1 MRKKLLILT
10 ACAPMSIV
18 ACVGK
23 IGDTSRQQENGSSQ
37 DGNGSTA
44 MGSGSSPT
52 VAPLIGSDIVL
63 DGTMSDSVGQAPTR
77 RLSNVEIANAF
88 KVLTGGASTAI
99 TTLPPDSFGFTFD
112 RVVQGQTVIDRT
124 VEGFQAMA
132 EEAVTLLT
140 DDQLATWSPACA
152 VKGSLGTDGPD
163 LATTRRPC
171 AEGLLK
177 TWAQTA
183 YRRPLTDDEQATLLS
198 LYDAAGTYRDGVDQ
212 IIRFVVQ
219 SPSLLYAIE
228 HGTPEPNRA
237 GVVALD
243 DFSIASRLSLL
254 FCETPPDPTLMA
266 AAASGELR
274 KPAGIS
280 AQAERL
286 FNLPCARQTVQHFYD
301 QWLNLISVPALTPDP
316 LKFPGFNAQVRAGMQ
331 SEDQKFFDE
340 MTWAN
345 RASLGD
351 LFRADFTYADQSL
364 ASIYGLSGLADTA
377 QKVNLPDVR
386 RGFLTH
392 PSILAITSHTD
403 RTSPV
408 RRGVF
413 VLRNLLCL
421 PLGNPPQNVNV
432 NLPPIDPT
440 LTERQQ
446 FEALTERSFCQAC
459 HGEINPIGF
468 GAEDFDGIGVHRTTD
483 NGLPVDSSGSV
494 PAIGIDSF
502 NGAAALSVALADRPE
517 TKLCL
522 ARKWLRF
529 GLGRLEDQQ
538 DETSLQA
545 LVNVGGS
552 GSLHDVMIA
561 LASTYAFG
569 HRAPPTN

>member
-1 MRKKLLILT
+1 MRKKMLVLA
-10 ACAPMSIV
+10 ACAPMSIL

-23 IGDTSRQQENGSSQ
+23 IGDTSHQRENGSSQ
-37 DGNGSTA
+37 DGNGSTE
-44 MGSGSSPT
+44 MGPGSGAS
-52 VAPLIGSDIVL
+52 APLITSDILL

-77 RLSNVEIANAF
+77 RLSNVEIGNAF
-88 KVLTGGASTAI
+88 RVLTGGASTAI

-132 EEAVTLLT
+132 EEAVVLLT

-152 VKGSLGTDGPD
+152 VKGALGTDGPE
-163 LATTRRPC
+163 LATARRPC
-171 AEGLLK
+171 AQGLLK

-212 IIRFVVQ
+212 IIRFVVE
-219 SPSLLYAIE
+219 SPSFLYAIE
-228 HGTPEPNRA
+228 HGTPEAKRP
-237 GVVALD
+237 GVIALD
-243 DFSIASRLSLL
+243 DYSIASRLSLL
-254 FCETPPDPTLMA
+254 FCETPPDATLMA

-274 KPAGIS
+274 QPTGIS

-286 FNLPCARQTVQHFYD
+286 FNLPCARQTIQHFYD

-316 LKFPGFNAQVRAGMQ
+316 VKFPGFNAQVRAGMQ
-331 SEDQKFFDE
+331 HEDEMFFDE
-340 MTWAN
+340 MTWNN
-345 RASLGD
+345 RATLGD
-351 LFRADFTYADQSL
+351 LYRASFTYADQSL
-364 ASIYGLSGLADTA
+364 ASIYDLSGLTDTV
-377 QKVNLPDVR
+377 QKVSLPDAR

-392 PSILAITSHTD
+392 ASILAITSHTD

-432 NLPPIDPT
+432 SLPPIDPT

-494 PAIGIDSF
+494 PAIGIDGF
-502 NGAAALSVALADRPE
+502 NGAAALSLALSDRPE
-517 TKLCL
+517 TKICL

-538 DETSLQA
+538 DQTSLQA
-545 LVNVGGS
+545 LVNVGGG
-552 GSLHDVMIA
+552 GSLHDVMVA
-561 LASTYAFG
+561 LATTYAFG

>member
-1 MRKKLLILT
+1 MWKKLLAL
-10 ACAPMSIV
+10 ACAPMSIL
-18 ACVGK
+18 ACSGT
-23 IGDTSRQQENGSSQ
+23 IGETSHHGQNGSSQ
-37 DGNGSTA
+37 DGNTS
-44 MGSGSSPT
+44 SGSSSGAGAT
-52 VAPLIGSDIVL
+52 APLITSDIVL
-63 DGTMSDSVGQAPTR
+63 DGTTPDSVAEAPTR
-77 RLSNVEIANAF
+77 RLSNVEVANAF
-88 KVLTGGASTAI
+88 KVLTGGDSTAV
-99 TTLPPDSFGFTFD
+99 TSLPPDSFGFTFD

-124 VEGFQAMA
+124 VQGFQAMA
-132 EEAVTLLT
+132 EEAVQLLT
-140 DDQLATWSPACA
+140 EDRLATWSSACA
-152 VKGSLGTDGPD
+152 VQGALGTDGPE
-163 LATTRRPC
+163 LATTRRSC

-177 TWAQTA
+177 TWAQAA
-183 YRRPLTDDEQATLLS
+183 YRRPLTSDEETTLLS
-198 LYDAAGTYRDGVDQ
+198 LYDSAGTYRDGVDQ

-219 SPSLLYAIE
+219 SPSFLYAIE
-228 HGTPEPNRA
+228 RGTPEPNRP
-237 GVVALD
+237 GVLALD
-243 DFSIASRLSLL
+243 DHSIASRLSLL
-254 FCETPPDPTLMA
+254 FCETPPDATLMA
-266 AAASGELR
+266 AAAAGELR
-274 KPAGIS
+274 RPSGIA

-286 FNLPCARQTVQHFYD
+286 FNLPCARQTIQHFYD

-316 LKFPGFNAQVRAGMQ
+316 VKFPTFNAEIRAGLQ
-331 SEDQKFFDE
+331 REDQMFFDQ

-345 RASLGD
+345 KATLGE
-351 LFRADFTYADQSL
+351 LFRANFTYADQSL
-364 ASIYGLSGLADTA
+364 ASIYGLTGLTDTA
-377 QKVNLPDVR
+377 QKVNLPDAR

-446 FEALTERSFCQAC
+446 FQALTERSFCQTC

-494 PAIGIDSF
+494 PAIGITSF
-502 NGAAALSVALADRPE
+502 DGAAALSVALADRPE
-517 TKLCL
+517 VGLCF

-529 GLGRLEDQQ
+529 GLGRLEDQK
-538 DETSLQA
+538 DETSLRA
-545 LVNVGGS
+545 LVNLGGS
-552 GSLHDVMIA
+552 GSLHDVMVG
-561 LASTYAFG
+561 LASTYAFA